1 MIPIIEAAGQVAN
14 LITGVLDR
22 VLPKKMTE
30 AEKAAVE
37 LELMKVDWQ
46 STLGQLEIN
55 KIEAASESL
64 FVAGWR
70 PFVGWTC
77 GGSLAWAA
85 VLRPMLEWTLAACG
99 VAVPPLPQLAGELTT
114 PILGAMLGL
123 GGMRTFEK
131 YQGVN
136 KQR

>member
-1 MIPIIEAAGQVAN
+1 MIPMIEAAGQVAG

-30 AEKAAVE
+30 AERAAVE

-55 KIEAASESL
+55 KIEAAHESI

-70 PFVGWTC
+70 PFVGWVC
-77 GGSLAWAA
+77 GSAFAYHFVVQPLLLFLVALYAWQ
-85 VLRPMLEWTLAACG
+85 
-99 VAVPPLPQLAGELTT
+99 VPPLPALDTGSLMTVL
-114 PILGAMLGL
+114 LGMLGL
-123 GGMRTFEK
+123 GGLRTFEK
-131 YQGVN
+131 FEGVN
-136 KQR
+136 KKR

>member
-1 MIPIIEAAGQVAN
+1 MIPILEGAGMIAG

-30 AEKAAVE
+30 QERAAVE

-55 KIEAASESL
+55 KVEAASESM

-77 GGSLAWAA
+77 GSSLAWAA
-85 VLRPMLEWTLAACG
+85 VIRPILEWLLAAGG
-99 VAVPPLPQLAGELTT
+99 VQVPALPQLATELTT
-114 PILGAMLGL
+114 PILGALLGL

-131 YQGVN
+131 FKGVS
-136 KQR
+136 R